1 MVKKV
6 RRKPMKAKKLFVVVA
21 YDISNTRKR
30 TKVSKILEQYGVRI
44 NRSVFECMFTKDQFD
59 RIKKELKAKIN
70 SKTDVLVFYVLCIN
84 CYSKL
89 KRFPDQKTNTDQI
102 VTV

>member
-30 TKVSKILEQYGVRI
+30 TKISKILEQYGVRI
-44 NRSVFECMFTKDQFD
+44 NRSVFECMFAKDQFEK
-59 RIKKELKAKIN
+59 IKKELKEQVNPKC
-70 SKTDVLVFYVLCIN
+70 DVLVFYVLCIN
-84 CYSKL
+84 CYTKV
-89 KRFPDQKTNTDQI
+89 KRFPEQKVNTDQV